1 MILANIPIIA
11 LDTVLEF
18 HWTKKKKNSSSMK
31 WGLWLRSWPQFLH
44 CVPLERAES
53 LTLCFVLCPTP
64 VWFLWTLPPVL
75 RLLGSTIISFPLPS
89 SPSPQ
94 TSFYASKYARY
105 ASVDFPANYYFSYFN
120 LKASQVS
127 NLYLQL
133 HILAPS
139 AVLNTLKSNFCFCN
153 FLETS
158 SFILTDQVT
167 TCFQSQLN

>member
-1 MILANIPIIA
+1 MILANTPIIA
-11 LDTVLEF
+11 FDTVLKF
-18 HWTKKKKNSSSMK
+18 HWTKKKKNFSSMK
-31 WGLWLRSWPQFLH
+31 WGLWLRSWPQFLS
-44 CVPLERAES
+44 LERAES
-53 LTLCFVLCPTP
+53 LMLYFVLCPTP

-75 RLLGSTIISFPLPS
+75 RLSGSTIISFPMPS

-105 ASVDFPANYYFSYFN
+105 TSVDFPANYYFFHFK

-133 HILAPS
+133 HILALS

-167 TCFQSQLN
+167 TCFQSQLT